1 MMVSIEFVTDGFNT
15 ASPWTYSGRGIMSQY
30 RRTLLVSLLKLSDMS
45 ILLTALLL
53 SAWYSTSPQQYVS
66 MVDFLAMR
74 MKVVNVIGLLAML
87 LVWQFVCYNLG
98 LYNSR
103 RLQDFWDEWKDIIK
117 ATSLGTVL
125 FVVGAHIFHVVFF
138 TPVFISIFWFS
149 ATVLTICFRT
159 VLRYFLKEVRIHG
172 RNLRFILIIG
182 SNERAYAFGE
192 MIKEN
197 RASGYR
203 VVGYVDDRLHM
214 AKAGLMLLGTLA
226 DFPQIIS
233 DLIVDEVVIALPVK
247 SQYEKIQKVIE
258 EAEEQGITIRC
269 LSHLFHTKISVLS
282 TTTMGGFPVLE
293 MTSKPREDWRV
304 LGKRAVDLVGGCL
317 LLILT
322 LPVTI
327 VAALAIKLT
336 SPGPVFF
343 VQARVG
349 YNKRIFDLYKFRTMI
364 VGAEGIQCELEAS
377 NEMDGPVF
385 KIEDDPRITKIGRW
399 LRKVSID
406 ELPQLYNVIRGDMSL
421 VGPRPLP
428 VRDYNGFRKDWQR
441 RRLSVR
447 PGLTCL
453 WQINGR
459 NHTSFEDWM
468 KLDMEYIDNW
478 TLLGDIKILF
488 CTIPLVISGKGA
500 C

>member
-1 MMVSIEFVTDGFNT
+1 
-15 ASPWTYSGRGIMSQY
+15 MSQY
-30 RRTLLVSLLKLSDMS
+30 RRRFLVSLLKLSDMC
-45 ILLTALLL
+45 IMLTALLL
-53 SAWYSTSPQQYVS
+53 SAGYITSHAKYAS
-66 MVDFLAMR
+66 MADFLSMR
-74 MKVVNVIGLLAML
+74 MKVVNIIGLLAML
-87 LVWQFVCYNLG
+87 LVWQFVCYSFG
-98 LYNSR
+98 RYNSR
-103 RLQDFWDEWKDIIK
+103 RLQDVWEEWKDIIK

-125 FVVGAHIFHVVFF
+125 LVVVAYIFHIVFF

-149 ATVLTICFRT
+149 TTILTISFRSL
-159 VLRYFLKEVRIHG
+159 LRYFLKEVRIHG

-182 SNERAYAFGE
+182 TNERAYAFGE
-192 MIKEN
+192 MIKAN

-203 VVGYVDDRLHM
+203 VVGYIDDHLHT
-214 AKAGLMLLGTLA
+214 AKRGLGLLGTLA
-226 DFPQIIS
+226 DFSQIIS

-258 EAEEQGITIRC
+258 EGEEQGITIRC
-269 LSHLFHTKISVLS
+269 LSHLFHTKVSILS

-293 MTSKPREDWRV
+293 MTSKPREDWKA
-304 LGKRAVDLVGGCL
+304 LAKRALDVVGACL

-327 VAALAIKLT
+327 VAAIAVKLT
-336 SPGPVFF
+336 SPGPVLF

-349 YNKRIFDLYKFRTMI
+349 YNKRIFDLYKFRTM
-364 VGAEGIQCELEAS
+364 VVDAEKMQRKLETS

-399 LRKVSID
+399 LRKTSID

-428 VRDYNGFRKDWQR
+428 VRDYNGFKKDWQR
-441 RRLSVR
+441 RRFSVR

-468 KLDMEYIDNW
+468 KLDMQYIDNW
-478 TLLGDIKILF
+478 TLFGDMKILVQ
-488 CTIPLVISGKGA
+488 TIPVVINGKGA
-500 C
+500 S